1 MAQNNTPRR
10 RRAFADF
17 KENQYDDS
25 FSLSPK
31 QKRKIAVLESLKWAA
46 IIIIAAVFIALG
58 FILTDSLMDIS
69 EQPYEDSNTYTASF
83 SKTSQTTAESE
94 TSADSQADGGD
105 SDTTDEDAQT
115 DIGDNGG
122 ETADGNGTD
131 EQSETQEDTLEQ

>member
-31 QKRKIAVLESLKWAA
+31 QKRKIAALEAIKWAA
-46 IIIIAAVFIALG
+46 IIITAAIFIALG

-69 EQPYEDSNTYTASF
+69 EQPYEDNNTYTASL
-83 SKTSQTTAESE
+83 SKTSQTSES
-94 TSADSQADGGD
+94 TSQAD
-105 SDTTDEDAQT
+105 SDTTDENSQT
-115 DIGDNGG
+115 GIGDNGG
-122 ETADGNGTD
+122 ETADGNGTN
-131 EQSETQEDTLEQ
+131 EQSETQDDTLEQ

>member
-58 FILTDSLMDIS
+58 FIITDSLMDIS
-69 EQPYEDSNTYTASF
+69 EQPYQDNNTYSASF
-83 SKTSQTTAESE
+83 SKTTQTTAESE

-105 SDTTDEDAQT
+105 TTDENSQT
-115 DIGDNGG
+115 DIGDNG
-122 ETADGNGTD
+122 EEAADDNGTG
-131 EQSETQEDTLEQ
+131 EQSETPDDTLEQ

>member
-31 QKRKIAVLESLKWAA
+31 QKRKITVLESLKWAA

-69 EQPYEDSNTYTASF
+69 EQPYEDSNTSTASF
-83 SKTSQTTAESE
+83 SKTSQTTAEGE

-105 SDTTDEDAQT
+105 TTDENSQT

>member
-105 SDTTDEDAQT
+105 TTDENSQT
-115 DIGDNGG
+115 GIGDNGG
-122 ETADGNGTD
+122 EAVDGNGTD
-131 EQSETQEDTLEQ
+131 EHSETQEDTLEQ

>member
-69 EQPYEDSNTYTASF
+69 EQPYEDNNTYTASF